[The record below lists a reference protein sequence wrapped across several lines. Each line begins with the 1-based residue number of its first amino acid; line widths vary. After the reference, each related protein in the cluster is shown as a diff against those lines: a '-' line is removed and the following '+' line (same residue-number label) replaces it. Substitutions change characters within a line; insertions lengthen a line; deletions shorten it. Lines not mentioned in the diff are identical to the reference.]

1 MLDLILVADYNSFSV
16 NTYEQTVA
24 QRQKTTF
31 LKATWLV
38 SARYKIKIQLNP
50 MSYIYYIQA
59 HTYLKI
65 YAQFLELGTA

>member
-1 MLDLILVADYNSFSV
+1 MELILVADYNSFSL

-38 SARYKIKIQLNP
+38 NARYKNKIQLNP
-50 MSYIYYIQA
+50 MSYTYYIQA
-59 HTYLKI
+59 HAYLKT